1 MEDLVHQRKNLAL
14 ILVNQ
19 TQNFV
24 WVYIIMLIIVI
35 CLLMENKSFKFKDD
49 NVNFLTQFC
58 LGSIS
63 NGFSATESRK
73 VSLNENKYDFSVDY
87 TSIDKSNM
95 LNFHKYLITSNNI
108 KHLSYLWVLVAL

>member
-35 CLLMENKSFKFKDD
+35 CLLMENKSLSLKTTM
-49 NVNFLTQFC
+49 LTF
-58 LGSIS
+58 
-63 NGFSATESRK
+63 
-73 VSLNENKYDFSVDY
+73 
-87 TSIDKSNM
+87 
-95 LNFHKYLITSNNI
+95 
-108 KHLSYLWVLVAL
+108 